1 MSLSGEKKSL
11 LLKKQ
16 ITICF
21 FVFFLLNS
29 IHAQNT
35 DSVSVNKLA
44 DSISVNKHSPKKA
57 TMMSA
62 VLPGLGQIYNKK
74 YWKVPVIYLG
84 VATIGYFAVMNNQN
98 YSKYKTA
105 YKIRTDGD
113 TNTIDEF
120 YKKYTD
126 QNLLDIKNYYRR
138 NLEVTVIAGVAL
150 YALNI
155 IDASVDAHLFDF
167 EVNEDLSLNIKP
179 MIVPNNTSFVSG
191 FSLCIK
197 IK

>member
-1 MSLSGEKKSL
+1 MSLSGKKKIQL
-11 LLKKQ
+11 IKKQ

-21 FVFFLLNS
+21 FVFFILNS
-29 IHAQNT
+29 IHAQT
-35 DSVSVNKLA
+35 ADSVSANKPI
-44 DSISVNKHSPKKA
+44 DSTSVIKHSPKKA
-57 TMMSA
+57 TIMSA

-74 YWKVPVIYLG
+74 YWKVPVIYAG
-84 VATIGYFAVMNNQN
+84 IATVGYFAVSNNQN

-167 EVNEDLSLNIKP
+167 EVNDDLSLNIKP

-191 FSLCIK
+191 LSLCLK